1 VNADMLVGLFLS
13 VAALLYLTYAMLRPE
28 KF

>member
-1 VNADMLVGLFLS
+1 MNADMLVGLFLS